1 MKKQNGVT
9 LTTLTIYIIV
19 ATIFLG
25 SLAFININFMS
36 ELGELTK
43 QSRVVNE
50 MTKFYSFFVEDVKSA
65 NRVLEFSE
73 NYIKFDNG
81 VQYSVAYRSN
91 SESANDEQGY
101 DVYEIYRGD
110 ALVTDKISGV
120 FFDYDNDDEYIK
132 VRLYYEDEEIIKND
146 EQYFKVGRGY

>member
-25 SLAFININFMS
+25 TLAFVNINFMS

-43 QSRVVNE
+43 RSKVVNE
-50 MTKFYSFFVEDVKSA
+50 MIKFYSFFVEDVKSA
-65 NRVLEFSE
+65 NRVLEFSD

-91 SESANDEQGY
+91 AGSTNKQGY
-101 DVYEIYRGD
+101 DVYEIYRGN
-110 ALVTDKISGV
+110 ALITDKISGV
-120 FFDYDNDDEYIK
+120 FFEYDNANEYIK
-132 VRLYYEDEEIIKND
+132 VRLYYEDDEIVKND